1 MKAITVTT
9 VLKQSNA
16 EIFAGQNVG
25 AIRTFNNIP
34 RTFSSLTYNTGQRTD
49 GYNTLD
55 NSTHEA
61 DGFYDV
67 ITPAYDLSIEK
78 LGVLFFNTTNFTYPV
93 IVLTQPEIDARV
105 DGIEDNIAGET
116 EGTRGQDG
124 TEEGKFIFKYLRK
137 LNNNGTITNNQFKAA
152 QDLLFDA
159 LLPMTYGLW
168 DVTEDRLLAIPDPT
182 NNTLLSILNEI
193 RNRISSYITNN
204 IT

>member
-1 MKAITVTT
+1 MKAITVTAE
-9 VLKQSNA
+9 LKQTNA
-16 EIFAGQNVG
+16 EIFSGQTVG

-34 RTFSSLTYNTGQRTD
+34 RTFSSLTYNAGQRTD
-49 GYNTLD
+49 GYNTLS
-55 NSTHEA
+55 NTVYEA

-67 ITPAYDLSIEK
+67 ITPAYDESTQK
-78 LGVLFFNTTNFTYPV
+78 LGALFFNTTNFTYPV
-93 IVLTQPEIDARV
+93 IALTQPEIDARV

-116 EGTRGQDG
+116 EGTREQDG